1 MDGLELDPAVLQ
13 RRLRHLANAVSRL
26 ERFIDIP
33 LEQLEADDGTDW
45 AVLHCCGKLDVPQL
59 RESVCALFTR
69 SERVSSSLP
78 HLPEAPGTTRL
89 VGYPGSP
96 LLSEATRRVH
106 KCLWARPLYC

>member
-59 RESVCALFTR
+59 RESGCPLTSWR
-69 SERVSSSLP
+69 SRAQTIVIN
-78 HLPEAPGTTRL
+78 AAK
-89 VGYPGSP
+89 GS
-96 LLSEATRRVH
+96 
-106 KCLWARPLYC
+106 W